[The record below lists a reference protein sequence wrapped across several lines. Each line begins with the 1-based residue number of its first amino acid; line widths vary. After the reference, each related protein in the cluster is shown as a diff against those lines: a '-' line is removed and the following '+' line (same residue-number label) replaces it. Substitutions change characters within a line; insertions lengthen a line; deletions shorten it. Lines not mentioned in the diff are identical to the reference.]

1 MDDISEKVSEIFNEI
16 QESKNIPNKTIF
28 ALQELFEEE
37 HYAFTRALEQ
47 CYLKILKFLMDLK
60 STPKRQ
66 IEVFESLT
74 EKLLH
79 NIHQT
84 ATTID
89 NDNCLISDFKGT
101 LKLSTK

>member
-1 MDDISEKVSEIFNEI
+1 
-16 QESKNIPNKTIF
+16 
-28 ALQELFEEE
+28 
-37 HYAFTRALEQ
+37 
-47 CYLKILKFLMDLK
+47 MDLK

-74 EKLLH
+74 EKLLR